1 MQTCGR
7 GTNRKEVGMN
17 HKTLKTEDINDL
29 IASLDAFLDVMDAML
44 ADGIE
49 LSDNEAAAR
58 AQGLAV
64 IARLR
69 GKP

>member
-1 MQTCGR
+1 MSTDI
-7 GTNRKEVGMN
+7 T
-17 HKTLKTEDINDL
+17 TEM
-29 IASLDAFLDVMDAML
+29 IAALDAFLDIMDAML

-64 IARLR
+64 IARVR
-69 GKP
+69 GGA

>member
-1 MQTCGR
+1 
-7 GTNRKEVGMN
+7 MN
-17 HKTLKTEDINDL
+17 HKTLKAKDINDL

-69 GKP
+69 GEP

>member
-1 MQTCGR
+1 
-7 GTNRKEVGMN
+7 MN